1 MLQRVRIIAGLVA
14 IGALAVAPAAS
25 AKLKSFSAHLVEKT
39 TQTPND
45 PACGGFRNDLTGSGT
60 TTLGRATGKG
70 RACIGLSSDGSAHMH
85 DGRIV
90 LTISRGNTVNLAYEA
105 FGPPPDSGGIFH
117 LNGYFL
123 LNGGTGK
130 YKDLYGAGSL
140 TATSG
145 FVSDTTLNLKGHYL
159 PPVKPAKRATH

>member
-1 MLQRVRIIAGLVA
+1 MLQRAGIIAGVVA
-14 IGALAVAPAAS
+14 IGALGTAPVAS
-25 AKLKSFSAHLVEKT
+25 AKLKTFSGHLVEKT

-45 PACGGFRNDLTGSGT
+45 PGCGGFRNDLAGTGT
-60 TTLGRATGKG
+60 TTLGRTSAKG
-70 RACIGLSSDGSAHMH
+70 RACISLSSNGSPHMH
-85 DGRIV
+85 DGRVV
-90 LTISRGNTVNLAYEA
+90 LTISRGNTVNVSYEA

-140 TATSG
+140 TVSAG
-145 FVSDTTLNLKGHYL
+145 FVSDTTLDLKGHYL
-159 PPVKPAKRATH
+159 LPPKPAKRSAR